1 MKPTY
6 DPNNCILVQDVKS
19 VTHDHISQNSDGPTP
34 ATLPTEESLLTST
47 AEHAA
52 ATYTT
57 QQQQHTPQ
65 LAQQGVANS
74 VQQSS
79 LSQAYQDPQYI
90 AAQQAHQTQQQ
101 QRPVLELREFNE
113 QYHATIPPYQF
124 WNSEF
129 KNKHPAF
136 IRINFTLP
144 WGANFAVYGRRNVAP
159 SVTQYDFV
167 EFIKGG
173 RIDNRLR
180 RRRRSTADDSVDS
193 LDERTLLDVKN
204 YYENTKNMLADET
217 GRTQAPHQH
226 GSTDRHHSDLSILQF
241 NNGRHTNAARPVRPD
256 RPPIPPPSHPEY
268 NANFI
273 PDDLHFST
281 SIKHLISKRSAIDA
295 PSLDMNTMMVNVS
308 LLQYLD
314 TGRWFL
320 SVYNDE
326 LLAHSVTLILDE
338 AEGVSTTCPNDCSGR
353 GSCYL
358 GKCDCIDGFQ
368 GVDCSKSKYRT
379 ILFLF
384 HSFCFDSVSVFFLLL
399 LIFICGNGK
408 FRSNL
413 V

>member
-1 MKPTY
+1 MCKVVY
-6 DPNNCILVQDVKS
+6 HRRIKIHNNI
-19 VTHDHISQNSDGPTP
+19 
-34 ATLPTEESLLTST
+34 
-47 AEHAA
+47 
-52 ATYTT
+52 
-57 QQQQHTPQ
+57 
-65 LAQQGVANS
+65 
-74 VQQSS
+74 
-79 LSQAYQDPQYI
+79 
-90 AAQQAHQTQQQ
+90 AQQAHQTQQQ

-180 RRRRSTADDSVDS
+180 RRRRSADDTIDS
-193 LDERTLLDVKN
+193 IDERTLLDVKN
-204 YYENTKNMLADET
+204 YYEKTKNMLADET
-217 GRTQAPHQH
+217 GRTQAPRHH
-226 GSTDRHHSDLSILQF
+226 GNDRHLDLSVLEF
-241 NNGRHTNAARPVRPD
+241 YSGRHTNGATRPALPIRPARPPL
-256 RPPIPPPSHPEY
+256 PPPSHPNY

-326 LLAHSVTLILDE
+326 LLAHSVTLILGE
-338 AEGVSTTCPNDCSGR
+338 AEGVSTTCPNDCTGR

-368 GVDCSKSKYRT
+368 GVDCSKSKYT
-379 ILFLF
+379 IIFF
-384 HSFCFDSVSVFFLLL
+384 DFFSFVLNIEFFLTLL
-399 LIFICGNGK
+399 VCCRRRRSSSFPFCGTEN
-408 FRSNL
+408 SVHL
-413 V
+413 S